1 MLPTRDP
8 CDNGQPRWGE
18 GCGMN
23 EQRSLMLERISED
36 EGLVGD
42 LAGAAAE
49 SLRSWAQAQAL
60 TEAQSPTLD
69 DRSVSQR
76 ISLIR
81 SVSRSVADR
90 AAHASFDPV
99 TEAQRQYQLLCG
111 APDTTMA
118 IRTGPLR
125 PVRPVAPPKLW
136 WQRLLF
142 WRSK

>member
-1 MLPTRDP
+1 MLQMRDR
-8 CDNGQPRWGE
+8 CDYGQPQRGE
-18 GCGMN
+18 GCVMN
-23 EQRSLMLERISED
+23 EQRSMMVERISED
-36 EGLVGD
+36 ESLVGD
-42 LAGAAAE
+42 LAGTAAE
-49 SLRSWAQAQAL
+49 SLRGWAINQAMA
-60 TEAQSPTLD
+60 EAQSPTLD
-69 DRSVSQR
+69 DRTVSQR

-90 AAHASFDPV
+90 VAIAPFDPV
-99 TEAQRQYQLLCG
+99 TEAQRQYQLLCS

-125 PVRPVAPPKLW
+125 PVRPVAAPKTW